1 MNKKQKRVVH
11 AYDKS
16 YLPPAKKA
24 LGRMLDFACHELGFA
39 SGDFWDLF
47 LHSGVADA
55 FGGGESRLL
64 VGMSGI
70 ELAYEVLERS
80 GVRFRRVKNPVCAA
94 DKSPE
99 YWAGWALAHYQW
111 ERAFTFTEIVNFIGI
126 DEVVAMYRPY
136 HEMDISHFIEELDR
150 LYRQRFPETNLARAR
165 KRAGL
170 SQGELAELSGVSVRT
185 IQEFEQRR
193 KSINKAQLDTVHP
206 LAVALYCSIETLVER
221 V

>member
-1 MNKKQKRVVH
+1 MIR

-16 YLPPAKKA
+16 YLLPAKKA

-39 SGDFWDLF
+39 VDEFWDCF
-47 LHSGVADA
+47 LRSGVADA

-64 VGMSGI
+64 VGMSGV

-94 DKSPE
+94 EKSPE

-111 ERAFTFTEIVNFIGI
+111 ERAFTFAEIDNFIGI
-126 DEVVAMYRPY
+126 DDIVAMYHPY
-136 HEMDISHFIEELDR
+136 HEMDVSHFIDELDR
-150 LYRQRFPETNLARAR
+150 LYRLRFPETNLARAR
-165 KRAGL
+165 RRAGI

-193 KSINKAQLDTVHP
+193 KSINKAQLETVYS
-206 LAVALYCSIETLVER
+206 LSSALLCSIESLVER